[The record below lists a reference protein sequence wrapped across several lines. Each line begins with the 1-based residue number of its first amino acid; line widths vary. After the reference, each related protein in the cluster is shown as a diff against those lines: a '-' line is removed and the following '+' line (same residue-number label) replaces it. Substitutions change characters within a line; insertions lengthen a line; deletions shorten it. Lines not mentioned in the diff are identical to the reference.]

1 MTGNTVI
8 MCATQGW
15 SSSRPTNP
23 QWKAPL
29 SKYLTVKRQNT
40 VVFRIAS
47 QKERNRSKHIAI
59 LAILFRSQWKAMQRQ
74 MNLNGSVV
82 EVTKIDKGQENLDQI
97 GAGMQD

>member
-1 MTGNTVI
+1 MRDSRVVELAANQPPMESPI
-8 MCATQGW
+8 IKIFNSEKADFFLQNIL
-15 SSSRPTNP
+15 SSQR
-23 QWKAPL
+23 
-29 SKYLTVKRQNT
+29 
-40 VVFRIAS
+40 
-47 QKERNRSKHIAI
+47 ERHRSKHIAI